1 MDDWQVKLI
10 AALLLLF
17 VLTVISDWA
26 DISTDA
32 PKTTLVATVM
42 VAKSSIRIW
51 TSGTLTPLTDMVL
64 VSTEANAPMAT
75 RLAAMLTLELAESV
89 DAPMA

>member
-32 PKTTLVATVM
+32 PKTTLVATVIT
-42 VAKSSIRIW
+42 AKSSIRIW
-51 TSGTLTPLTDMVL
+51 TNGTLTPLTDMVL
-64 VSTEANAPMAT
+64 TSTEENAPMAT
-75 RLAAMLTLELAESV
+75 RLAAMLTLDVAANV
-89 DAPMA
+89 ATPTA